1 MKKILAILLA
11 AIMAFSCI
19 SLTAFAKVDNED
31 KIVDELLNGEY
42 THVKYVVDKKYFKTE
57 LGVYTGLSLYD
68 NAWDNFFT
76 GSVDTDYA
84 KTILLALI
92 DRFEAEY
99 NNETFEEIMKVLGA
113 AKNGAEVIQ
122 KIDSYTGILDLAQ
135 NATWAKSLTIVNA
148 ALKIMNMSN
157 KLYEQYVEAYAVIL
171 SCQAASVYY
180 GDLLDYLAANVNDKN
195 VKAAATELKENI
207 TKELDKATGE
217 LIAELAATVGKD
229 GASIAIDTA
238 MSTNTVTSVIS
249 TVYNTIGSIGN
260 KLFNTKDKYFYMS
273 SLAMLVKMENV
284 LPAYVSA
291 VLAKNAT
298 EEDELA
304 ADFALSSLLTMR
316 QTGENMMANLGNVTE
331 DAIAEKLISTVDLRP
346 TIKNASICA
355 AKLDVYSKI
364 MKLDE
369 PVKVTSVYTSSIS
382 KFDVVAKDSEGVE
395 IARITAAK
403 DCDFHDANGYYFN
416 TYNSL
421 IKNYIQV
428 VVSFADG
435 VTVAADVP
443 VSDDTNTEKKG
454 FAALLQDFFNKIA
467 EFFRRIFG
475 IKK

>member
-1 MKKILAILLA
+1 
-11 AIMAFSCI
+11 
-19 SLTAFAKVDNED
+19 
-31 KIVDELLNGEY
+31 
-42 THVKYVVDKKYFKTE
+42 
-57 LGVYTGLSLYD
+57 
-68 NAWDNFFT
+68 
-76 GSVDTDYA
+76 
-84 KTILLALI
+84 
-92 DRFEAEY
+92 
-99 NNETFEEIMKVLGA
+99 
-113 AKNGAEVIQ
+113 
-122 KIDSYTGILDLAQ
+122 
-135 NATWAKSLTIVNA
+135 
-148 ALKIMNMSN
+148 
-157 KLYEQYVEAYAVIL
+157 
-171 SCQAASVYY
+171 
-180 GDLLDYLAANVNDKN
+180 
-195 VKAAATELKENI
+195 
-207 TKELDKATGE
+207 
-217 LIAELAATVGKD
+217 
-229 GASIAIDTA
+229 
-238 MSTNTVTSVIS
+238 
-249 TVYNTIGSIGN
+249 
-260 KLFNTKDKYFYMS
+260 
-273 SLAMLVKMENV
+273 
-284 LPAYVSA
+284 
-291 VLAKNAT
+291 
-298 EEDELA
+298 
-304 ADFALSSLLTMR
+304 
-316 QTGENMMANLGNVTE
+316 MMANLGNVTE